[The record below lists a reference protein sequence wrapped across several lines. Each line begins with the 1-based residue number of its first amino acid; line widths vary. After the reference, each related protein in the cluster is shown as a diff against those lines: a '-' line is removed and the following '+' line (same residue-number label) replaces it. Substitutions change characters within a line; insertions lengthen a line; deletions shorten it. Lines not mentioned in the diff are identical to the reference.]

1 MQTQTERQEAMSA
14 AATAPLTLGGRPF
27 CAGESRVAVL
37 GAGVMGPGIAQVF
50 AEHGFD
56 VDLCDP
62 SPQAL
67 ERACAT
73 LGESLDL
80 KVQLGLADRTAAD
93 QALSRVR
100 TQTDSQEALVRADLV
115 VEAVFENADVKRAVY
130 EAVAARSAPH
140 AVVWSN
146 TSTMNVF
153 ELAPPALRPRLVVA
167 HWFAPAHILPLVEV
181 VGDEH
186 TAPALLAE
194 TDALLRALGK
204 APVRLEKFVPG
215 FIINRLLRALGREA
229 FHLLESG
236 VISVENLD
244 AAVRTSLAP
253 RMQVLGLMQRYDYTG
268 LGLSLR
274 NLADPRF
281 EDAPV
286 NLRPDALQQRV
297 DKGELGVATGK
308 GFYDYAG
315 RGALELQHARDVRLW
330 QVVRAL
336 GELVTDPRPI

>member
-1 MQTQTERQEAMSA
+1 MPANEHLQQA
-14 AATAPLTLGGRPF
+14 TLGARPF
-27 CAGESRVAVL
+27 RPGTSRVAVL

-62 SPQAL
+62 SAVAAQ
-67 ERACAT
+67 RAMAT
-73 LGESLDL
+73 LRESLEL
-80 KVQLGLADRTAAD
+80 KRGLCMVDAVAAD
-93 QALSRVR
+93 AALSRVSAH
-100 TQTDSQEALVRADLV
+100 TDNAEALGRADLV
-115 VEAVFENADVKRAVY
+115 VEAVFEDAEVKRSVY
-130 EAVAARSAPH
+130 ETVVAQAPPH

-153 ELAPPALRPRLVVA
+153 ELTPAALRPRLVVA

-181 VGDEH
+181 VGDGQTDPRLVDE
-186 TAPALLAE
+186 TLLV
-194 TDALLRALGK
+194 LRGLGK
-204 APVRLEKFVPG
+204 AGVRLEKFVPG

-244 AAVRTSLAP
+244 TAVRTSLAP

-268 LGLSLR
+268 LGLSMR
-274 NLADPRF
+274 NLSDPRF
-281 EDAPV
+281 VDAPV
-286 NLRPDALQQRV
+286 DLDPPALRSRV
-297 DKGELGVATGK
+297 ERGELGVATGK

-315 RGALELQHARDVRLW
+315 RNVLELQKTRDARLW
-330 QVVRAL
+330 QVVNAL
-336 GELVTDPRPI
+336 GDLVSDPRPI

>member
-1 MQTQTERQEAMSA
+1 MAGT
-14 AATAPLTLGGRPF
+14 ATDSLTLGGRPF
-27 CAGESRVAVL
+27 RAGESRVAVL

-56 VDLCDP
+56 VDVCDP
-62 SPQAL
+62 SSATL
-67 ERACAT
+67 ERARAT
-73 LGESLDL
+73 LNESLDL
-80 KVQLGLADRTAAD
+80 KIQLGLADRASAD
-93 QALSRVR
+93 QALARIR
-100 TQTDSQEALVRADLV
+100 MHTDSQEALERSHLV
-115 VEAVFENADVKRAVY
+115 VEAVSEKADIKRAVY
-130 EAVAARSAPH
+130 AAAAARSAPH

-153 ELAPPALRPRLVVA
+153 ELAPPALRHRLVVA

-186 TAPALLAE
+186 TPAETLTE
-194 TDALLRALGK
+194 TDAVLRMLGK

-268 LGLSLR
+268 LGLSMR
-274 NLADPRF
+274 NLSDPSF

-286 NLRPDALQQRV
+286 NRCPEALKQRV

-315 RGALELQHARDVRLW
+315 RDVLALQHARDVRLW
-330 QVVRAL
+330 QVVDAL

>member
-1 MQTQTERQEAMSA
+1 MAGI
-14 AATAPLTLGGRPF
+14 ATDSLTLGGRIF
-27 CAGESRVAVL
+27 RAGESCVVVL

-62 SPQAL
+62 SAEAL
-67 ERACAT
+67 ERAWAT
-73 LGESLDL
+73 LNENLDL
-80 KVQLGLADRTAAD
+80 KIRLGLTDRAAAD
-93 QALSRVR
+93 QALARVR
-100 TQTDSQEALVRADLV
+100 MHSDSQAALQRSDLV
-115 VEAVFENADVKRAVY
+115 VEAVPENADVKRAVY
-130 EAVAARSAPH
+130 EATAQAAPH

-153 ELAPPALRPRLVVA
+153 ELAPPTLKHRMVVA

-186 TAPALLAE
+186 TPSEILAE
-194 TDALLRALGK
+194 TDAVLRMLGK

-268 LGLSLR
+268 LGLSMR
-274 NLADPRF
+274 NLSDPRF

-286 NLRPDALQQRV
+286 NRCPEALKQRV
-297 DKGELGVATGK
+297 DKGELGVTTGK

-315 RGALELQHARDVRLW
+315 RDVLALQHARDVRLW
-330 QVVRAL
+330 QVVDAL